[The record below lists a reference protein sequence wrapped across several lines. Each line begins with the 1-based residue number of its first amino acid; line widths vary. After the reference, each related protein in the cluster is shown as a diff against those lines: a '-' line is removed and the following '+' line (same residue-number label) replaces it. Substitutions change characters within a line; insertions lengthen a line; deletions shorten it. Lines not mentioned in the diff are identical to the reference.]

1 MTKSQEQLEIDNCE
15 LNHVLLTQ
23 QTFVSSKS
31 REEKAYFEQ
40 AIQPK
45 LIANLLA
52 KKGAPFLISIGGQR
66 RNIDVVVDGDESG
79 TLGVV
84 PHEYRSDP
92 MLFVSEQLCKPI
104 LASSLKF
111 NKLTIRWSSLQLPD
125 LRVPP

>member
-52 KKGAPFLISIGGQR
+52 KKGAPFLISISGQR
-66 RNIDVVVDGDESG
+66 RNIDVVVDG
-79 TLGVV
+79 
-84 PHEYRSDP
+84 
-92 MLFVSEQLCKPI
+92 
-104 LASSLKF
+104 SSTMS
-111 NKLTIRWSSLQLPD
+111 KLTSMH
-125 LRVPP
+125 PPRTHLSERPLLKKKFR